1 MSQPFMPLFF
11 GDFLASTPTWDGE
24 ERALYL
30 LLLAYQWSAGPLPDD
45 TRRLARMAGYDHDK
59 FECLWLNVVR
69 SKFVVTDEGL
79 VNPRLEDH
87 RQKAL
92 AISKKRAELGKAGA
106 ARRWQADGNSHSNSN
121 DFANG
126 KRIASIPNQTIPI
139 QSIPERK
146 KKPSAPAFE
155 VGSVSGLNQDAWTAW
170 CNYRSAINK
179 PLKPVSMEAA
189 AKALAKFGHQQMAVV
204 EQSIANQWQGLFPI
218 KSAMTAVVPKESN
231 FDRMMRLNGG
241 PDKRFID
248 HE

>member
-45 TRRLARMAGYDHDK
+45 VRRLARMAGYEYEK

-69 SKFVVTDEGL
+69 SKFDATSEGL

-106 ARRWQADGNSHSNSN
+106 ARRWKADGNSHSNSH

-126 KRIASIPNQTIPI
+126 KSMASIPYQTINTSI
-139 QSIPERK
+139 QKK
-146 KKPSAPAFE
+146 KKPLAPAFE
-155 VGSVSGLNQDAWTAW
+155 SSTIDGLNQEAWKAW
-170 CNYRSAINK
+170 CDYRSAISK
-179 PLKPVSMEAA
+179 PLKSVSKPAA
-189 AKALAKFGHQQMAVV
+189 AKQLAKYGHQQMAVV
-204 EQSIANQWQGLFPI
+204 EQSIANQWQGLFPL
-218 KSAMTAVVPKESN
+218 KGATTMAAQKESQ
-231 FDRMMRLNGG
+231 FDRFMRLNGG
-241 PDKRFID
+241 NQKVIE